1 MGRLQPRHFA
11 LAVTALAFF
20 VDTLLYCLLVPLLPR
35 YAKELDLTQS
45 QVGVLFWSYALA
57 LLLAT
62 FPVARLTDR
71 YGRKAPMLWGL
82 GGLAF
87 ATLAFAYSRSY
98 EVLLVARVLQG
109 VAGAATWLPGMAL
122 VADHFPKESRGSA
135 MGTVFAGANLGLL
148 VGPPLSGFLD
158 HYFGPMAPFHLGIAL
173 VVLDALGRAFLLKET
188 EALREPPIPWRVL
201 LRNRVV
207 LVFAGALAL
216 GSGFWTLMESALP
229 LDFAK
234 RLGLGPRSIGFL
246 FGMAAL
252 THTLSSPWMGAI
264 SDRVGRVRV
273 LRIGLV
279 TALFLLPLPVLMP
292 SVWTAGLAMAAL
304 GLNLSFIVS
313 PCSPAVA
320 DQVERLDSQ
329 SFASGFSILNI
340 AYSIG
345 MVMGPLVGGLL
356 IDAFGTRWAFGI
368 IGLGFAAYLVVT
380 RGLQSGGIPLPEK
393 N

>member
-1 MGRLQPRHFA
+1 MKKLAPRYLA

-35 YAKELDLTQS
+35 YAKDLHLSQS
-45 QVGVLFWSYALA
+45 QVSMLFWSYALA
-57 LLLAT
+57 LLVAT

-71 YGRKAPMLWGL
+71 FGRKAPMLWGL

-98 EVLLVARVLQG
+98 EVLLLARVLQG
-109 VAGAATWLPGMAL
+109 IAGAATWLPGMAL
-122 VADHFPKESRGSA
+122 VADHFPKESRGKA

-148 VGPPLSGFLD
+148 VGPPLSGILD
-158 HYFGPMAPFHLGIAL
+158 HYLGAMAPFHLGIAL

-188 EALREPPIPWRVL
+188 EAVREPPLPWKVL

-229 LDFAK
+229 MDWSR
-234 RLGLGPRSIGFL
+234 RLGLGPRSIGLL
-246 FGMAAL
+246 FGVAAL
-252 THTLSSPWMGAI
+252 AHTISSPWMGAV
-264 SDRVGRVRV
+264 SDRLGRVPV
-273 LRIGLV
+273 LRVGLATSLV
-279 TALFLLPLPVLMP
+279 LLPLPVLMP
-292 SVWTAGLAMAAL
+292 SIWTLGLAMIAL
-304 GLNLSFIVS
+304 GFNLSFLVS

-329 SFASGFSILNI
+329 SFASGFSILNV

-345 MVMGPLVGGLL
+345 MVLGPLVGGLL
-356 IDAFGTRWAFGI
+356 IDGVGTRWAFGI
-368 IGLGFAAYLVVT
+368 LGIGFATYLTAT
-380 RGLQSGGIPLPEK
+380 RGLKS
-393 N
+393 